1 MDIRYIAWAG
11 YDLLGAAVSTG
22 VSDPPGLESK
32 ELQSTK
38 KVQAKEV
45 TPSLRGR
52 MAIQPSARIIH
63 GPRRPFPGPTNI

>member
-11 YDLLGAAVSTG
+11 YDLLGAVDSICTPL
-22 VSDPPGLESK
+22 PPGLEGK

-45 TPSLRGR
+45 KPSLRGR

-63 GPRRPFPGPTNI
+63 GPRRPFPGPTNL